1 MKMVSADYTLDKVSS
16 ETLNEILTELES
28 GKSDASE
35 QVRSMIRETR
45 AEVAKILQDGER
57 QAESVRRQILGS
69 AELEAR
75 NSTLR
80 SLEEA
85 SNRIFQESL
94 VTVSKSPRYE
104 KTLAKL
110 ISEGLWVIGREAFV
124 SCNARDRKAV
134 GSAIKEMN
142 SKAGSKLSLDEKN
155 LEVKGGVVLR
165 SMSGT
170 VRFDN
175 TLEARLD
182 RIKPQLRRDVVAI
195 LSGSETR

>member
-1 MKMVSADYTLDKVSS
+1 MVSADYTLGKVSS
-16 ETLNEILTELES
+16 EALNEILTELES
-28 GKSDASE
+28 EKSDASE
-35 QVRSMIRETR
+35 QARLMIRETR
-45 AEVAKILQDGER
+45 AEVAKVLQDGER

-75 NSTLR
+75 NGALR

-94 VTVSKSPRYE
+94 VAVSKSPSYE

-110 ISEGLWVIGREAFV
+110 ISEGLQVIGKEAIV

-134 GSAIKEMN
+134 GSVIKEMN
-142 SKAGSKLSLDEKN
+142 NKAGSKLSLDEKN
-155 LEVKGGVVLR
+155 LEVKGGVILR
-165 SMSGT
+165 SKDGT
-170 VRFDN
+170 VSFDD

-182 RIKPQLRRDVVAI
+182 RIKPQLRRDVVATI
-195 LSGSETR
+195 SGSESP